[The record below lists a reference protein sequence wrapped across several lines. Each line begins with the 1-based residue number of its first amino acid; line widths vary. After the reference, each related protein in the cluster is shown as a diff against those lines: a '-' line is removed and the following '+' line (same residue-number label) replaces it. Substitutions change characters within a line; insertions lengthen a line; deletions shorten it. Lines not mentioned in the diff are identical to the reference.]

1 MFLSEDITN
10 RMSDLVKKVLQI
22 PDISFVNVERRE
34 STREN
39 VPGIVVCECR
49 NHEDKSKTLKAKN
62 KLGETLFYKNV
73 YFNSYQTKEERQLST
88 NMRLLVKA
96 RNNGRSNLKVVGTRV
111 FESGYTGNQSLGNA
125 GNKNSLGSAGFRN
138 GGAASAGASN
148 DIDGNSYKDQGNG
161 NGAWCGRRGNNR
173 GGNRGNRGGQ
183 RQSLGQ
189 RGHR

>member
-1 MFLSEDITN
+1 M
-10 RMSDLVKKVLQI
+10 RM
-22 PDISFVNVERRE
+22 
-34 STREN
+34 
-39 VPGIVVCECR
+39 
-49 NHEDKSKTLKAKN
+49 
-62 KLGETLFYKNV
+62 
-73 YFNSYQTKEERQLST
+73 
-88 NMRLLVKA
+88 LVKA

-111 FESGYTGNQSLGNA
+111 FESGYTGNKSLGNT

-183 RQSLGQ
+183 RQSLDFSDCILPLNKNLVVDTIVKNAMDVLIDEWARSAHCIFSKSGDG
-189 RGHR
+189 RNKLRWR